1 VGKSRKGVCLSRRT
15 FFSLNSNYIQRVY
28 ENMMIMVSKGW
39 SYTEITNMPITK
51 RDWIFTLFEEVFKPD
66 EEEEK

>member
-1 VGKSRKGVCLSRRT
+1 
-15 FFSLNSNYIQRVY
+15 
-28 ENMMIMVSKGW
+28 MMIMVSKGW